1 MNRFFPKLSLKL
13 ISIYIMSVFYIK
25 IGVDHFIN
33 PDYYIHIMPP
43 YLPFH
48 IELVYISG
56 FFEVIL
62 GLMLLFLKTR
72 FYAACGLIMLLIAVY
87 PANIYLAF
95 NQKPQEA
102 IKISHFLA
110 SWIRLP
116 LQFVFIALAYWHSK
130 K

>member
-1 MNRFFPKLSLKL
+1 MA
-13 ISIYIMSVFYIK
+13 YFYTK
-25 IGVDHFIN
+25 IGLDHFIN
-33 PDYYIHIMPP
+33 PTYYMKIMPP

-48 IELVYISG
+48 LELIYISG
-56 FFEVIL
+56 IFEIL
-62 GLMLLFLKTR
+62 LGFMLLFEKTR
-72 FYAACGLIMLLIAVY
+72 FYAGWSLMLLLIAVY

-95 NQKPQEA
+95 SQEA
-102 IKISHFLA
+102 QESLKISHFLA